1 MRARSC
7 WSDSDRI
14 GGFGALR
21 GPVRVAKSTVTGDN
35 APMKKIAHILLTIAM
50 VVFSGCA
57 PEIGL
62 RVSVPNVPEL
72 QNDSMAGSAE
82 GAKIKVGSF
91 TDGRSSDTIVVID
104 GRRVSSEGELGP
116 IVQEGF
122 TRYFR
127 QTGMRVAIL
136 NAPMVEGTITE
147 WKATVTPSF
156 PSSQAKASARLK
168 VTVRDTRSH
177 PIYFATFSG
186 EATASDPL
194 LDEESVQK
202 LLAQAMGSAIE
213 AAVKDEAFTA
223 QIARGRIE

>member
-1 MRARSC
+1 
-7 WSDSDRI
+7 
-14 GGFGALR
+14 
-21 GPVRVAKSTVTGDN
+21 
-35 APMKKIAHILLTIAM
+35 MKKIAHTFVTVVM
-50 VVFSGCA
+50 VVLSGCA

-72 QNDSMAGSAE
+72 PTDTAGVPAE
-82 GAKIKVGSF
+82 AAKVKIGSF

-104 GRRVSSEGELGP
+104 GRRVSSEGELGL

-127 QTGMRVAIL
+127 QAGVRVAIL

-194 LDEESVQK
+194 LDEKSVQK

-213 AAVKDEAFTA
+213 AAVKDEAFMA
-223 QIARGRIE
+223 QVARGRVE